1 MKVSGAQITAA
12 RGLLRI
18 TQVELATAAG
28 LSYATVLTFEAGTS
42 EPQAATMQKLV
53 AELERRG
60 IEFTNG
66 DGAGVRINFAK
77 AAEFARSAGQTRS
90 EPDR

>member
-1 MKVSGAQITAA
+1 
-12 RGLLRI
+12 
-18 TQVELATAAG
+18 
-28 LSYATVLTFEAGTS
+28 
-42 EPQAATMQKLV
+42 MQKLV

-77 AAEFARSAGQTRS
+77 AAEFARSAGQTRN
-90 EPDR
+90 EPER